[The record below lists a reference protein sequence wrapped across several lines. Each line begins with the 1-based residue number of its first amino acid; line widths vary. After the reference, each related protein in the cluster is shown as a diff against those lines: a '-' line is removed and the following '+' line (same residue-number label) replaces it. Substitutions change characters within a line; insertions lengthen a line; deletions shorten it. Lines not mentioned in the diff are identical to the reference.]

1 MLSRKAFFALLP
13 AILAFSGIRA
23 SAQAHVTENQ
33 TTYLFVDAHSGS
45 DGNSGAKTAPLKTIQ
60 AAVDRADTNNE
71 KNIGTKIIVNPGVY
85 REEVTIGAYRSTGA
99 PITIQAAVTGTAV
112 IAGSDVLSGWSA
124 QSSGIYTHVWT
135 PNLGTCGIP
144 AGWPASIAPIA
155 RRTELLFVNGIPL
168 TEVMSTAD
176 LRPGTFYV
184 NETSNLI
191 YMKPASGTYVPSA
204 TIEAAVRRQTLNVS
218 GRSDLVFRG
227 LVFRHAASCINT
239 PGVAVNG
246 SYNVLFD
253 SDQAEWNNWGGI
265 GVFGTNNVTVQN
277 SIASYNGGVGF
288 LSANDQNVLFTYNQ
302 SDYNNWRGAQ
312 AGLYDWGM
320 GGTKFMYMRNTTV
333 QDHFS
338 YRNQAQGLWF
348 DTDNKNITINNV
360 TLSENVMSALQ
371 IEANEGPVLVENSH
385 VCSSGAGVNL
395 LNSEKVTIQYNTLYN
410 NSGTGIFDAAEVF
423 VAGIAGGHPI
433 NDWLTGQYYN
443 LFTTGTVMTGNTFEN
458 AAGGQHVFGTY
469 LQGSDWS
476 QFKNTLRSGANRWF
490 NPTTTSNFMIPSG
503 QLVALGGWRSVTG
516 QDYSSSWSMPSS
528 SPAGACWVA
537 NPSFTD
543 FSVNLSK
550 PAISMAKGSVTVPLF
565 IHSYG
570 YGAVNLQITGLPS
583 GVWAS
588 FSQNNLVSGAVS
600 VHFGAST
607 SAGYKTVPITIW
619 ATSGSRVHSITVNL
633 TVTPS

>member
-23 SAQAHVTENQ
+23 SAQAQVIENQ
-33 TTYLFVDAHSGS
+33 TASVYVDAQSGS
-45 DGNSGAKTAPLKTIQ
+45 DVLSGSKTSPLQSIQ
-60 AAVDRADTNNE
+60 AAIDHAAASNLP
-71 KNIGTKIIVNPGVY
+71 TKIIVNPGVY
-85 REEVTIGAYRSTGA
+85 RESVNIGASGSTGA
-99 PITIQAAVTGTAV
+99 TVTLQAAVTGSVV
-112 IAGSDVLSGWSA
+112 IDGANALYSWSR

-135 PNLGTCGIP
+135 PNLGTCAIP
-144 AGWPASIAPIA
+144 AGWPGSIAPIA
-155 RRTELLFVNGIPL
+155 RRTELLFVNGVPL
-168 TEVMSTAD
+168 TEVIAESQ

-184 NETSNLI
+184 NDTSNLI
-191 YMKPASGTYVPSA
+191 YMYPPSGTNVASA
-204 TIEAAVRRQTLNVS
+204 SIEAGVRRNILNIS
-218 GRSDLVFRG
+218 GRSNVVVRG
-227 LVFRHAASCINT
+227 MVFRHATSCINDAAVT
-239 PGVAVNG
+239 VNG
-246 SYNVLFD
+246 SSHVLFD

-265 GVFGTNNVTVQN
+265 GIFGTNYVTVQN

-288 LSANDQNVLFTYNQ
+288 MSANDQNVLFSYNQ

-320 GGTKFMYMRNTTV
+320 GGTKFMFMRNTTV

-360 TLSENVMSALQ
+360 TLSENVMAALQ

-385 VCSSGAGVNL
+385 ICSSGAGVNL
-395 LNSEKVTIQYNTLYN
+395 LNSEKVTVQYNTIYN

-443 LFTTGTVMTGNTFEN
+443 LFTTGTVLTGNTFEN
-458 AAGGQHVFGTY
+458 AVGGQQVFGTY
-469 LQGSDWS
+469 LKGSDWS
-476 QFKNTLRSGANRWF
+476 QFKNTLRSGTNRWY
-490 NPTTTSNFMIPSG
+490 NPSTTSNFMIPIDDEVS
-503 QLVALGGWRSVTG
+503 LGGWRSATG
-516 QDYSSSWSMPSS
+516 QDYSSSWAKPST

-537 NPSFTD
+537 NPSFAD
-543 FSVNLSK
+543 FAVNLPHES
-550 PAISMAKGSVTVPLF
+550 ISMAKGSATMPLF

-570 YGAVNLQITGLPS
+570 YGAVNLQVTGLPS

-588 FSQNNLVSGAVS
+588 FSQNNLVSGTVN

-619 ATSGSRVHSITVNL
+619 ATSGSRVHSITINL